1 VAPVAVVSQTV
12 KVGKSVSFTAVAKQ
26 HSVSVP
32 KSAVVKVVVSS
43 KSAKLCKVIGKSVK
57 ALKKGACRVTITVT
71 PKKGRKVTKT
81 VSIVVS

>member
-1 VAPVAVVSQTV
+1 VAPVAVVSQSV

-26 HSVSVP
+26 NSVTVP
-32 KSAVVKVVVSS
+32 KGAVLKVVVSG
-43 KSAKLCKVIGKSVK
+43 KSAKQCKVVGKSVK